1 MRGFATSPNPYMSGL
16 RPKSFF
22 SARVAMLKR
31 EQMMKK
37 IDKNAYPEYSDH
49 KDEIEKKAA

>member
-37 IDKNAYPEYSDH
+37 IDKNAYPEYSDN
-49 KDEIEKKAA
+49 KDEIVKKAA